1 MEKETSDLKNALQK
15 EIKHRESDRD
25 NFQAQIKKLEKEA
38 RDERKELHD
47 LIDKERDERANQA
60 KEMDDYFR

>member
-1 MEKETSDLKNALQK
+1 MQK
-15 EIKHRESDRD
+15 EIKDRESDRD
-25 NFQAQIKKLEKEA
+25 NFQAQIKKLDKEA